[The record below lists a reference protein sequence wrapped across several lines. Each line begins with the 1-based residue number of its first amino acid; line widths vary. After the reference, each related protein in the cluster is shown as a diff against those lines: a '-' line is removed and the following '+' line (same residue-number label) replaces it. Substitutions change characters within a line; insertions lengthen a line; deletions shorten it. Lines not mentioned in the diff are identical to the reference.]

1 MNSTWKLISS
11 DSSEEYD
18 NNSPVWISEKGNLLQ
33 LSHSLIFS
41 PELINHEI
49 QGMWRYEKMIP
60 VSYESKVSFNEGMTP
75 IVKEKISGKSLQ
87 FKLEYLFP
95 TGSYKDR
102 GASVLVSKIKE
113 LGISHI
119 VEDSSGN
126 AGVAIATYATKAG
139 IKSEIYVSQSAS
151 QTKLKQLKNVGANIV
166 SISGSREDVAYA
178 AKERAKEIYYAS
190 HAINPYFFQGTKTFA
205 YEIWEQT
212 QGKLPERIF
221 FPTGNGTLL
230 IGAFIGFNELLNAG
244 CISVMPQLIA
254 VQAQH
259 CPSLVS
265 EDISAFKPTIAE
277 GIAVKNPIRKKE
289 IIHSILQSKGEVIT
303 VTEEEI
309 LNALQILSYQG
320 YDVEKT
326 SAVAL
331 AGWLKAESPSNSL
344 LPLTGHGLK
353 NP

>member
-1 MNSTWKLISS
+1 MNSTWKLISL
-11 DSSEEYD
+11 DSTEEYD

-33 LSHSLIFS
+33 LSHSLMFK

-49 QGMWRYEKMIP
+49 QGMWRYEKMLPI
-60 VSYESKVSFNEGMTP
+60 SHESKVSFNEGMTP
-75 IVKEKISGKSLQ
+75 IVKEIISGNSLQ

-113 LGISHI
+113 LGISNI

-126 AGVAIATYATKAG
+126 AGVAIATYAAKAG
-139 IKSEIYVSQSAS
+139 IKSEIYVSQNAS
-151 QTKLKQLKNVGANIV
+151 QTKLKQLKNVGANVVLIN
-166 SISGSREDVAYA
+166 GSREDVAHA
-178 AKERAKEIYYAS
+178 ARERAKEIYYAS

-205 YEIWEQT
+205 YEVWEQT
-212 QGKLPERIF
+212 QGNLPERIF
-221 FPTGNGTLL
+221 FPTGNGTL
-230 IGAFIGFNELLNAG
+230 IMGAFIGFTELLNAG
-244 CISVMPQLIA
+244 SISMMPKLIA

-259 CPSLVS
+259 CPSLIS
-265 EDISAFKPTIAE
+265 EDYSAFQPTIAE
-277 GIAVKNPIRKKE
+277 GIAVKNPVRKKE
-289 IIHSILQSKGEVIT
+289 IFQSILETKGEIIT

-309 LNALQILSYQG
+309 LNALQILCFKG

-353 NP
+353 NS